1 MTESIQ
7 FDTYQGPAN
16 MYNFYQS
23 YNPSADAL
31 TPGTTYYSSDQKYYY
46 SHSSSEK
53 FPVTEQKT
61 KISFVPAAL
70 AAKKTP
76 AVEEFK
82 RKIHEKAR
90 EYKKKKEQEAKVKK
104 ASSAKAVKAVKPA
117 KVAKVI
123 EAVEAAIAVT
133 AAPEG
138 PAKTEAPK
146 VVPEEKAPVTEP
158 AVVEPVAEASPV
170 EAPVEAPIME
180 TTGVPDTTETCPTEA
195 VSNAAPAEQID
206 IVEEKVEETTG
217 EDESME
223 KAIDISSFFDRLS
236 KCKTIEDPFTFPY
249 PYPQAGVDARLKAG
263 EKKHRYDTKFL
274 LQFQEAVAYP
284 ADDSWKEKLEGLG
297 MVATK
302 EPIPSGPRHDNT
314 QVRKTYKFERRSPKE
329 ESAKESSLKVPEDKE
344 ETPAKPVEDVKP
356 LVPSANRW
364 VPRSRQKTTQVKT
377 APDGTVLLDKED
389 VERKVKSAL
398 NKLTLE
404 MFEPVSNQMLDI
416 AKQSC
421 HEEDAATL
429 KQVISLTFAKA
440 CDEPHWS
447 TVYSKFCAKMVKD
460 ISDDIKDV
468 GMPTKTGEP
477 TVGGA
482 LARRFLLRTCQTEY
496 EKGWVDKL
504 PTNPDGSA

>member
-16 MYNFYQS
+16 MYNFYPS

-53 FPVTEQKT
+53 IPVSESKT

-104 ASSAKAVKAVKPA
+104 ASSAKAVKAVNPA

-133 AAPEG
+133 AAPEE
-138 PAKTEAPK
+138 PAKTEAPE
-146 VVPEEKAPVTEP
+146 VVPEEKTPVTEP
-158 AVVEPVAEASPV
+158 TAVEPVAEAL
-170 EAPVEAPIME
+170 PVEAPIE
-180 TTGVPDTTETCPTEA
+180 APIVEIIGVPDTTETDPTEA
-195 VSNAAPAEQID
+195 VSNAAPTEQND
-206 IVEEKVEETTG
+206 TVEEKVEETTG

-223 KAIDISSFFDRLS
+223 KAVDLSSFFDRLS

-263 EKKHRYDTKFL
+263 EKKHRYDTQFL
-274 LQFQEAVAYP
+274 LQFQESVVYP
-284 ADDSWKEKLEGLG
+284 ADDAWKKKLEGLG

-302 EPIPSGPRHDNT
+302 ESIPSGPRHDNT
-314 QVRKTYKFERRSPKE
+314 QGRKTYKFERRTPKVE
-329 ESAKESSLKVPEDKE
+329 TPKESSLKVPEEKE
-344 ETPAKPVEDVKP
+344 ETTAKPVEDVKP

-364 VPRSRQKTTQVKT
+364 VPRSRQKT
-377 APDGTVLLDKED
+377 
-389 VERKVKSAL
+389 
-398 NKLTLE
+398 
-404 MFEPVSNQMLDI
+404 
-416 AKQSC
+416 
-421 HEEDAATL
+421 
-429 KQVISLTFAKA
+429 
-440 CDEPHWS
+440 
-447 TVYSKFCAKMVKD
+447 
-460 ISDDIKDV
+460 
-468 GMPTKTGEP
+468 
-477 TVGGA
+477 
-482 LARRFLLRTCQTEY
+482 
-496 EKGWVDKL
+496 
-504 PTNPDGSA
+504 